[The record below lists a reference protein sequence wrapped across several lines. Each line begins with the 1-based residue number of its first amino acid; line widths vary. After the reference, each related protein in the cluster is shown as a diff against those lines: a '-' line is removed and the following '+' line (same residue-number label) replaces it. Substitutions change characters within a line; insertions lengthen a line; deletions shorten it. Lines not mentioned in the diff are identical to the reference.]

1 MDLRSIAVECGDI
14 FGTFIYIDKC
24 LSDHFR
30 VIYSSDVLLDLK
42 IDRDNYIEYSVVYLG
57 SGQFFTEKLKTTS
70 KKIIIKKILN
80 KVINEVE

>member
-14 FGTFIYIDKC
+14 FGNPIYVDKC

-80 KVINEVE
+80 KIINEVE